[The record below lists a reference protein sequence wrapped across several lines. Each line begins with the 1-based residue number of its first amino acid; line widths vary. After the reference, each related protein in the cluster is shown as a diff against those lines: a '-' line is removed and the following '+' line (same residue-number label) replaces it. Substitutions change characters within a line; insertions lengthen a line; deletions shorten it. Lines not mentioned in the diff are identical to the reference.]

1 MKTVETEAKKV
12 EKDIIKWFEDLHRIP
27 ELHDQLPKT
36 TAYVK
41 NVLDELE
48 IPYETY
54 SNSGIRA
61 VMEFGNSRG
70 QKNGEYE
77 EKVSASELKEKVIA
91 FRADMD
97 ALPVTEETGLPYASE
112 HEGRMHACGHD
123 AHTAMLLGTAKI
135 LKDMGEQLNGK
146 VVLLFQPA
154 EETSGGAKI
163 MIDEGCLKN
172 PDVDMIIN
180 FHSGRLFPGIKNGQI
195 GYKKGSV
202 MAAVDSFDVTVTGK
216 GGHGAYPDEC
226 IDPVP
231 AACQMILALQNIV
244 SREIKPTHGAVI
256 TTGEFHAGT
265 LVNVIPDKAVFGGT
279 IRTLD
284 SDDREFVCKRME
296 EVFKGIAAATRTRAD
311 VKITHSYPVCVNDSK
326 AVDFFVKSASKI
338 AGKEN
343 IVEIPDASTG
353 TEDIAYYLQETP
365 GSFGALGSLAPHSDG
380 IYYPHH
386 NSKFRIAEECL
397 CLGAAVYAQCGIDF
411 LTEKQEEK

>member
-1 MKTVETEAKKV
+1 MENIKTMAKNIENDV
-12 EKDIIKWFEDLHRIP
+12 VKWFEDLHRIP

-41 NVLDELE
+41 NVLEELGV
-48 IPYETY
+48 PYNTY

-61 VMEFGNSRG
+61 VINCGEAESLASTGN
-70 QKNGEYE
+70 
-77 EKVSASELKEKVIA
+77 EKVIA

-112 HEGRMHACGHD
+112 HPGCMHACGHD

-135 LKDMGEQLNGK
+135 FMEIKEQLEGK
-146 VVLLFQPA
+146 IVLLFQSA

-180 FHSGRLFPGIKNGQI
+180 FHSGRLFPGIGNGQV
-195 GYKKGSV
+195 GWKKGSV
-202 MAAVDSFDVTVTGK
+202 MAAVDTFNVTVKGK

-226 IDPVP
+226 IDPIPV
-231 AACQMILALQNIV
+231 ACQMILALQNIV

-256 TTGEFHAGT
+256 TTGELHAGT
-265 LVNVIPDKAVFGGT
+265 LVNIIPDTASFGGT

-284 SDDREFVCKRME
+284 PEDRKNVCRRME
-296 EVFKGIAAATRTRAD
+296 EIFRGIASATRTEVD
-311 VKITHSYPVCVNDSK
+311 VKISHSYPVSVNDGR
-326 AVDFFVKSASKI
+326 AVDFFIESASKI
-338 AGKEN
+338 VGREN
-343 IVEIPDASTG
+343 MVEITDASTG
-353 TEDIAYYLQETP
+353 TEDISYYLQDVA

-380 IYYPHH
+380 ICYPHH
-386 NSKFRIAEECL
+386 NSKFRIAEDCL
-397 CLGAAVYAQCGIDF
+397 YLGAAIYAQCGADF
-411 LTEKQEEK
+411 LKKEQ